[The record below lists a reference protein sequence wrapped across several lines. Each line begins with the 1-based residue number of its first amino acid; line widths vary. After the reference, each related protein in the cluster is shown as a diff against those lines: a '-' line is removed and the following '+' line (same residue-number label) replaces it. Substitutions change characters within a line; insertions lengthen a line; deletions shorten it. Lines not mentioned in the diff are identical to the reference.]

1 MLNWVYVHRER
12 TLIYNWNKK
21 TNDLNINL
29 IYPESIHQILYL

>member
-1 MLNWVYVHRER
+1 MYVHRVC

-29 IYPESIHQILYL
+29 IDPESIQQILYL